1 MPNLITIDFETYY
14 DKEYGLKKFTT
25 EQYIRDE
32 KFEVIGVAVKDKG
45 VTKWFTGTHAETKA
59 FLDSYNMHEHFVLGH
74 NMRFDAA
81 ILSWIFD
88 IHPLGLF
95 DTMSM
100 AQILHGLTESVSLA
114 NLSQL
119 YQLGEKGTEVLD
131 ALGKRR
137 LDFTHNDLAKYGSY
151 CINDVELTYELFTEL
166 KDKFTAPEM
175 KLIDLTIRMFTEP
188 KLELNKGLLIKHL
201 HEVKEAKEKLLA
213 TVCVEAIA
221 LPAGTDRTIVG
232 KEVLMSNPKFAELLI
247 QQGVNPPMKISATT
261 GKPTYAFAKTDEE
274 FKALLEHD
282 NPYVQALAAA
292 RLGNKSTI
300 EETRTENFIQIA
312 NRGKLPVPLKYSGA
326 VVSHRWS
333 GVDGINLQ
341 NLPRTSE
348 LRRAICAPK
357 GYKLVASDLSN
368 IELRLAYW
376 FAGSTKKI
384 QLIRDGVDLY
394 KQSASEITGTPYNEV
409 NKDLRYIFKVVNL
422 SGIYGV
428 GAQKMHSILKQGGV
442 EKELYEVANI
452 VKAYRMANAELVAA
466 WNAAGVLL
474 ENIRAGKVFR
484 IGNNGVITSVPHKGM
499 MKPNGMMLGLPNLRK
514 LRTERGESWAYDKLM
529 GRTIIPEYIHPAKT
543 FQRCIQSLARDIIAE
558 HLIQVSKRYP
568 VVMTVHDELVMLC
581 KDEEVDECKAYVEKC
596 MTTAPTWCSDL
607 PLDCEVGVGDN
618 YMDAK

>member
-74 NMRFDAA
+74 NMRFDAS

-114 NLSQL
+114 NLSKL
-119 YQLGEKGTEVLD
+119 YELGEKGTEVLD

-166 KDKFTAPEM
+166 KDRFTAPEM
-175 KLIDLTIRMFTEP
+175 KLIDLTIRMYTEP
-188 KLELNKGLLIKHL
+188 KIELNKGLLLRHL
-201 HEVKEAKEKLLA
+201 HKVKEAKEKLLA
-213 TVCVEAIA
+213 SVAV
-221 LPAGTDRTIVG
+221 D
-232 KEVLMSNPKFAELLI
+232 KELLMSNPKFAELLI
-247 QQGVNPPMKISATT
+247 EQGVTPPMKISATT
-261 GKPTYAFAKTDEE
+261 GKETYAFAKTDEE

-292 RLGNKSTI
+292 RIGNKSTI

-312 NRGKLPVPLKYSGA
+312 NRGKLPVPLKYAGA

-348 LRRAICAPK
+348 LRRAMCAPK

-376 FAGSTKKI
+376 FAQSTAKI
-384 QLIRDGVDLY
+384 QQIKDGIDLY
-394 KQSASEITGTPYNEV
+394 KQSAADITGTPYNEV
-409 NKDLRYIFKVVNL
+409 NKDLRFIFKVVNL

-428 GAQKMHSILKQGGV
+428 GAVKMHSILKQGGV
-442 EKELYEVANI
+442 EKDLQEVKNI
-452 VKAYRMANAELVAA
+452 VYAYRKANPELVEA
-466 WNAAGVLL
+466 WQDAGTML
-474 ENIRAGKVFR
+474 ESVRAGQHYTM
-484 IGNNGVITSVPHKGM
+484 GNGGVITSVPHEGM

-514 LRTERGESWAYDKLM
+514 LKTDTGESWVYDKLM
-529 GRTIIPEYIHPAKT
+529 GRTIIPEYIHPSKT

-558 HLIQVSKRYP
+558 QLIQVAKRYP

-581 KDEEVDECKAYVEKC
+581 KDEEVDDCKTYVEKC
-596 MTTAPTWCSDL
+596 MTTAPYWCSDL
-607 PLDCEVGVGDN
+607 PLGCEVGVGDN

>member
-1 MPNLITIDFETYY
+1 MPKLITLDFETYY

-25 EQYIRDE
+25 EEYIRSDM
-32 KFEVIGVAVKDKG
+32 FEVIGVAVNDG
-45 VTKWFTGTHAETKA
+45 TTTYWNTGTHDEIKT
-59 FLDSYNMHEHFVLGH
+59 FLKGFDLENSFVLGH

-100 AQILHGLTESVSLA
+100 GQILHGLTESVSLA
-114 NLSQL
+114 NLSTF
-119 YQLGEKGTEVLD
+119 YGIGVKGTEVGD
-131 ALGKRR
+131 ALGKHR
-137 LDFTHNDLAKYGSY
+137 LDFTSNEMASYAKY
-151 CINDVELTYELFTEL
+151 CINDVELTRQLFY
-166 KDKFTAPEM
+166 KMKNKFTAPEM
-175 KLIDLTIRMFTEP
+175 RLIDLTIRMFTEP
-188 KLELNKGLLIKHL
+188 KLELNKGLLIRHL

-213 TVCVEAIA
+213 SVSV
-221 LPAGTDRTIVG
+221 D
-232 KEVLMSNPKFAELLI
+232 KELLMSNPKFAELLI
-247 QQGVNPPMKISATT
+247 EQGVEPPVKISATT
-261 GKPTYAFAKTDEE
+261 GKETYAFAKTDEG
-274 FKALLEHD
+274 FKDLLDHEKPH
-282 NPYVQALAAA
+282 VQALAAA
-292 RLGNKSTI
+292 RIGNKSTL

-357 GYKLVASDLSN
+357 GWKLVASDLSN

-376 FAGSTKKI
+376 FAQSSAKI
-384 QLIRDGVDLY
+384 QQIKDGIDLY
-394 KQSASEITGTPYNEV
+394 KQSASEITGIEYDKV
-409 NKDLRYIFKVVNL
+409 DKDLRYIFKVVNL

-428 GAQKMHSILKQGGV
+428 GANKMHSILKQGGV
-442 EKELYEVANI
+442 KKELNEVKNI
-452 VKAYRMANAELVAA
+452 VYAYRRANPELVEA
-466 WNAAGVLL
+466 WQDAGTML
-474 ENIRAGKVFR
+474 ESIRAGQLYR
-484 IGNNGVITSVPHKGM
+484 MGNGSIITSVPHEGM

-514 LRTERGESWAYDKLM
+514 LKTDTGESWAYDKLM
-529 GRTIIPEYIHPAKT
+529 GRTIIPEYIHPSKT
-543 FQRCIQSLARDIIAE
+543 FQRCIQSLARDIIGE
-558 HLIQVSKRYP
+558 QLIQVAKVYD

-581 KDEEVDECKAYVEKC
+581 PEDEVDECVAYVKKC

-607 PLDCEVGVGDN
+607 PLGCEVGVGDN

>member
-32 KFEVIGVAVKDKG
+32 KFEVIGVAVKDNG

-74 NMRFDAA
+74 NMRFDAS

-88 IHPLGLF
+88 IHPRGLF

-114 NLSQL
+114 NLSKL
-119 YQLGEKGTEVLD
+119 YKIGEKGTEVLD
-131 ALGKRR
+131 ALGKKR

-166 KDKFTAPEM
+166 KDRFTAPEM

-188 KLELNKGLLIKHL
+188 KIELNKGLLLRHL
-201 HEVKEAKEKLLA
+201 HKVKEAKEKLLA
-213 TVCVEAIA
+213 SVAV
-221 LPAGTDRTIVG
+221 D
-232 KEVLMSNPKFAELLI
+232 KELLMSNPKFAELLI
-247 QQGVNPPMKISATT
+247 EQGVTPPMKISATT
-261 GKPTYAFAKTDEE
+261 GKETYAFAKTDEE
-274 FKALLEHD
+274 FKALLEHE

-292 RLGNKSTI
+292 RIGNKSTI

-312 NRGKLPVPLKYSGA
+312 NRGKLPVPLKYAGA

-348 LRRAICAPK
+348 LRRAMCAPK

-376 FAGSTKKI
+376 FAQSHSKI
-384 QLIRDGVDLY
+384 QHIKDGIDLY
-394 KQSASEITGTPYNEV
+394 KQSAADITGIPYNEV
-409 NKDLRYIFKVVNL
+409 NKDLRFIFKVVNL

-428 GAQKMHSILKQGGV
+428 GAAKMHSILKQGGV
-442 EKELYEVANI
+442 EKDLQEVKNI
-452 VKAYRMANAELVAA
+452 VYAYRKANPELVEA
-466 WNAAGVLL
+466 WQDAGTML
-474 ENIRAGKVFR
+474 ESVRAGQHYTM
-484 IGNNGVITSVPHKGM
+484 GNGGIISSVPHEGM

-514 LRTERGESWAYDKLM
+514 LKTDTGESWVYDKRM
-529 GRTIIPEYIHPAKT
+529 GRTIIPEYIHPSKT
-543 FQRCIQSLARDIIAE
+543 FQRCIQSLARDIIADQ
-558 HLIQVSKRYP
+558 LIQVAKRYP

-581 KDEEVDECKAYVEKC
+581 KDEEVEDCKAYVEKC
-596 MTTAPTWCSDL
+596 MTTAPYWCSDL
-607 PLDCEVGVGDN
+607 PLGCEVGVGDN

>member
-74 NMRFDAA
+74 NMRFDAS

-114 NLSQL
+114 NLSKL
-119 YQLGEKGTEVLD
+119 YELGEKGTEVLD

-166 KDKFTAPEM
+166 KDRFTAPEM
-175 KLIDLTIRMFTEP
+175 KLIDLTIRMYTEP
-188 KLELNKGLLIKHL
+188 KIELNKGLLLRHL
-201 HEVKEAKEKLLA
+201 HKVKEAKEKLLA
-213 TVCVEAIA
+213 SVAV
-221 LPAGTDRTIVG
+221 D
-232 KEVLMSNPKFAELLI
+232 KELLMSNPKFAELLI
-247 QQGVNPPMKISATT
+247 EQGVTPPMKISATT
-261 GKPTYAFAKTDEE
+261 GKETYAFAKTDEE

-292 RLGNKSTI
+292 RIGNKSTI

-312 NRGKLPVPLKYSGA
+312 NRGKLPVPLKYAGA

-348 LRRAICAPK
+348 LRRAMCAPK

-376 FAGSTKKI
+376 FAQSHSKI
-384 QLIRDGVDLY
+384 QQIKDGIDLY
-394 KQSASEITGTPYNEV
+394 KQSAADITGTPYNEV
-409 NKDLRYIFKVVNL
+409 NKDLRFIFKVVNL

-428 GAQKMHSILKQGGV
+428 GAAKMHSILKQGGV
-442 EKELYEVANI
+442 EKDLQEVKNI
-452 VKAYRMANAELVAA
+452 VYAYRKANPELVEA
-466 WNAAGVLL
+466 WQDAGTML
-474 ENIRAGKVFR
+474 ESVRAGQHYTM
-484 IGNNGVITSVPHKGM
+484 GNGGVISSVPHEGM

-514 LRTERGESWAYDKLM
+514 LKTDTGESWVYDKLM
-529 GRTIIPEYIHPAKT
+529 GRTIIPEYIHPSKT

-558 HLIQVSKRYP
+558 QLIQVAKRYS

-596 MTTAPTWCSDL
+596 MTTAPYWCSDL
-607 PLDCEVGVGDN
+607 PLGCEIGVGDN

>member
-32 KFEVIGVAVKDKG
+32 KFEVIGVAVKDNG

-74 NMRFDAA
+74 NMRFDAS

-88 IHPLGLF
+88 IHPKGLF

-114 NLSQL
+114 NLSKL
-119 YQLGEKGTEVLD
+119 YKIGEKGTEVLD
-131 ALGKRR
+131 ALGKKR

-166 KDKFTAPEM
+166 KDRFTAPEM
-175 KLIDLTIRMFTEP
+175 KLIDLTIRMYTEP
-188 KLELNKGLLIKHL
+188 KIELNKGLLLRHL
-201 HEVKEAKEKLLA
+201 HKVKEAKEKLLA
-213 TVCVEAIA
+213 SVAV
-221 LPAGTDRTIVG
+221 D
-232 KEVLMSNPKFAELLI
+232 KELLMSNPKFAELLI
-247 QQGVNPPMKISATT
+247 EQGVTPPMKISATT
-261 GKPTYAFAKTDEE
+261 GKETYAFAKTDEE
-274 FKALLEHD
+274 FKALLEHE

-292 RLGNKSTI
+292 RIGNKSTI

-312 NRGKLPVPLKYSGA
+312 NRGKLPVPLKYAGA

-348 LRRAICAPK
+348 LRRAMCAPK

-376 FAGSTKKI
+376 FAQSHGKI
-384 QLIRDGVDLY
+384 QQIKDGIDLY
-394 KQSASEITGTPYNEV
+394 KQSAADITGTPYNEV
-409 NKDLRYIFKVVNL
+409 NKDLRFIFKVVNL

-428 GAQKMHSILKQGGV
+428 GAAKMHSILKQGGV
-442 EKELYEVANI
+442 EKDLQEVKNI
-452 VKAYRMANAELVAA
+452 VYAYRKANPELVEA
-466 WNAAGVLL
+466 WQDAGTML
-474 ENIRAGKVFR
+474 ESVRAGQHYTM
-484 IGNNGVITSVPHKGM
+484 GNGGIISSVPHEGM
-499 MKPNGMMLGLPNLRK
+499 MKPNGMLLGLPNLRK
-514 LRTERGESWAYDKLM
+514 LKTDTGESWVYDKLM
-529 GRTIIPEYIHPAKT
+529 GRTIIPEYIHPSKT
-543 FQRCIQSLARDIIAE
+543 FQRCIQALARDIIAE
-558 HLIQVSKRYP
+558 QLIQVAKRYT

-596 MTTAPTWCSDL
+596 MTTAPYWCSDL
-607 PLDCEVGVGDN
+607 PLGCEVGVGDN

>member
-74 NMRFDAA
+74 NMRFDAS

-114 NLSQL
+114 NLSKL
-119 YQLGEKGTEVLD
+119 YELGEKGTEVLD

-166 KDKFTAPEM
+166 KDRFTAPEM
-175 KLIDLTIRMFTEP
+175 KLIDLTIRMYTEP
-188 KLELNKGLLIKHL
+188 KIELNKGLLLRHL
-201 HEVKEAKEKLLA
+201 HKVKEAKEKLLA
-213 TVCVEAIA
+213 SVAV
-221 LPAGTDRTIVG
+221 D
-232 KEVLMSNPKFAELLI
+232 KELLMSNPKFAELLI
-247 QQGVNPPMKISATT
+247 EQGVTPPMKISATT
-261 GKPTYAFAKTDEE
+261 GKETYAFAKTDEE
-274 FKALLEHD
+274 FKALLEHE

-292 RLGNKSTI
+292 RIGNKSTI

-312 NRGKLPVPLKYSGA
+312 NRGKLPVPLKYAGA

-348 LRRAICAPK
+348 LRRAMCAPK

-376 FAGSTKKI
+376 FAQSHGKI
-384 QLIRDGVDLY
+384 QQIKDGIDLY
-394 KQSASEITGTPYNEV
+394 KQSAADITGTPYNEV
-409 NKDLRYIFKVVNL
+409 NKDLRFIFKVVNL

-428 GAQKMHSILKQGGV
+428 GAAKMHSILKQGGV
-442 EKELYEVANI
+442 EKDLQEVKNI
-452 VKAYRMANAELVAA
+452 VYAYRKANPELVEA
-466 WNAAGVLL
+466 WQDAGTML
-474 ENIRAGKVFR
+474 ESVRAGQHYTM
-484 IGNNGVITSVPHKGM
+484 GNGGIISSVPHEGM
-499 MKPNGMMLGLPNLRK
+499 MKPNGMLLGLPNLRK
-514 LRTERGESWAYDKLM
+514 LKTDTGESWVYDKLM
-529 GRTIIPEYIHPAKT
+529 GRTIIPEYIHPSKT
-543 FQRCIQSLARDIIAE
+543 FQRCIQALARDIIAE
-558 HLIQVSKRYP
+558 QLIQVAKRYT

-596 MTTAPTWCSDL
+596 MTTAPYWCSDL
-607 PLDCEVGVGDN
+607 PLGCEVGVGDN

>member
-14 DKEYGLKKFTT
+14 DKEYGLKKYTT

-45 VTKWFTGTHAETKA
+45 VTKWFTGTHEETKA

-81 ILSWIFD
+81 ILSWVFD

-114 NLSQL
+114 NLSKL
-119 YQLGEKGTEVLD
+119 YELGEKGTEVLD

-166 KDKFTAPEM
+166 KDRFTAPEM
-175 KLIDLTIRMFTEP
+175 KLIDLTIRMYTEP
-188 KLELNKGLLIKHL
+188 KIELNKGLLLRHL
-201 HEVKEAKEKLLA
+201 HKVKEAKEKLLA
-213 TVCVEAIA
+213 SVAV
-221 LPAGTDRTIVG
+221 D
-232 KEVLMSNPKFAELLI
+232 KEILMSNPKFAELLI
-247 QQGVNPPMKISATT
+247 EQGVTPPMKISATT
-261 GKPTYAFAKTDEE
+261 GKETYAFAKTDEE

-292 RLGNKSTI
+292 RIGNKSTI

-312 NRGKLPVPLKYSGA
+312 NRGKLPVPLKYAGA

-348 LRRAICAPK
+348 LRRAMCAPK

-376 FAGSTKKI
+376 FAKSSAKI
-384 QLIRDGVDLY
+384 QQIKDGIDLY
-394 KQSASEITGTPYNEV
+394 KQSAADITGTPYNEV
-409 NKDLRYIFKVVNL
+409 NKDLRFIFKVVNL

-428 GAQKMHSILKQGGV
+428 GAAKMHSILKQGGV
-442 EKELYEVANI
+442 EKDLQEVKNI
-452 VKAYRMANAELVAA
+452 VYAYRKANPELVEA
-466 WNAAGVLL
+466 WQDAGTML
-474 ENIRAGKVFR
+474 ESVRAGQHYTM
-484 IGNNGVITSVPHKGM
+484 GNGGIISSVPHEGM
-499 MKPNGMMLGLPNLRK
+499 MKPNGMLLGLPNLRK
-514 LRTERGESWAYDKLM
+514 LKTDTGESWVYDKLM
-529 GRTIIPEYIHPAKT
+529 GRTIIPEYIHPSKT

-558 HLIQVSKRYP
+558 QLIQVAKRYP

-581 KDEEVDECKAYVEKC
+581 KDEEVDDCKAYVEKC
-596 MTTAPTWCSDL
+596 MTTAPYWCSDL
-607 PLDCEVGVGDN
+607 PLGCEVGVGDN

>member
-1 MPNLITIDFETYY
+1 MPNLITLDFETYY

-32 KFEVIGVAVKDKG
+32 QFEVIGVAVKDNG

-74 NMRFDAA
+74 NMRFDAS

-88 IHPLGLF
+88 IHPKGLF

-114 NLSQL
+114 NLSKL
-119 YQLGEKGTEVLD
+119 YKIGEKGTEVLD
-131 ALGKRR
+131 ALGKKR

-166 KDKFTAPEM
+166 KDRFTAPEM

-188 KLELNKGLLIKHL
+188 KIELNKGLLLRHL
-201 HEVKEAKEKLLA
+201 HKVKEAKEKLLA
-213 TVCVEAIA
+213 SVAV
-221 LPAGTDRTIVG
+221 D
-232 KEVLMSNPKFAELLI
+232 KELLMSNPKFAELLI
-247 QQGVNPPMKISATT
+247 EQGVTPPMKISQTT
-261 GKPTYAFAKTDEE
+261 GKETYAFAKTDEE
-274 FKALLEHD
+274 FKALLEHE

-292 RLGNKSTI
+292 RIGNKSTI

-312 NRGKLPVPLKYSGA
+312 NRGKLPVPLKYAGA

-348 LRRAICAPK
+348 LRRAMCAPK

-376 FAGSTKKI
+376 FAQSTAKI
-384 QLIRDGVDLY
+384 QQIKDGIDLY
-394 KQSASEITGTPYNEV
+394 KQSAADITGTPYNEV
-409 NKDLRYIFKVVNL
+409 NKNLRFIFKVVNL

-428 GAQKMHSILKQGGV
+428 GAAKMHLILKQGGV
-442 EKELYEVANI
+442 EKDLQEVKNI
-452 VKAYRMANAELVAA
+452 VYAYRKTNPELVAA
-466 WNAAGVLL
+466 WQDAGTML
-474 ENIRAGKVFR
+474 ESVRAGQHYR
-484 IGNNGVITSVPHKGM
+484 MGNGGVISSVPHEGM

-514 LRTERGESWAYDKLM
+514 LKTDTGESWVYDKLM
-529 GRTIIPEYIHPAKT
+529 GRTIIPEYIHPSKT
-543 FQRCIQSLARDIIAE
+543 FQRCIQALARDIIADQ
-558 HLIQVSKRYP
+558 LIQVAKRYP

-581 KDEEVDECKAYVEKC
+581 KDEEVVDCKAYVEKC
-596 MTTAPTWCSDL
+596 MTTAPHWCSDL
-607 PLDCEVGVGDN
+607 PLGCEVGVGDN

>member
-45 VTKWFTGTHAETKA
+45 VTKWVSGDYDTIKS

-74 NMRFDAA
+74 NMRFDAS

-114 NLSQL
+114 NLSKL
-119 YQLGEKGTEVLD
+119 YNLGEKGTEVLD

-137 LDFTHNDLAKYGSY
+137 LDFTSNEMCAYAKY
-151 CINDVELTYELFTEL
+151 CMNDVELTYELFTEL
-166 KDKFTAPEM
+166 KDRFTAPEM

-188 KLELNKGLLIKHL
+188 KIELNKGLLLRHL
-201 HEVKEAKEKLLA
+201 HKVKEAKEKLLA
-213 TVCVEAIA
+213 SVAV
-221 LPAGTDRTIVG
+221 D
-232 KEVLMSNPKFAELLI
+232 KELLMSNPKFAELLI
-247 QQGVNPPMKISATT
+247 EQGVTPPMKISATT
-261 GKPTYAFAKTDEE
+261 GKETYAFAKTDEE
-274 FKALLEHD
+274 FKALLEHE

-292 RLGNKSTI
+292 RIGNKSTI

-312 NRGKLPVPLKYSGA
+312 NRGKLPVPLKYAGA

-348 LRRAICAPK
+348 LRRAMCAPK

-376 FAGSTKKI
+376 FAQSHSKI
-384 QLIRDGVDLY
+384 QQIKDGIDLY
-394 KQSASEITGTPYNEV
+394 KQSAADITGTPYNEV
-409 NKDLRYIFKVVNL
+409 NKDLRFIFKVVNL

-428 GAQKMHSILKQGGV
+428 GAAKMHSILKQGGV
-442 EKELYEVANI
+442 EKDLQEVKNI
-452 VKAYRMANAELVAA
+452 VYAYRKANPELVEA
-466 WNAAGVLL
+466 WQDAGTML
-474 ENIRAGKVFR
+474 ESVRAGQHYTM
-484 IGNNGVITSVPHKGM
+484 GNGGVISSVPHEGM

-514 LRTERGESWAYDKLM
+514 LKTDTGESWVYDKLM
-529 GRTIIPEYIHPAKT
+529 GRTIIPEYIHPSKT
-543 FQRCIQSLARDIIAE
+543 FQRCIQALARDIIAE
-558 HLIQVSKRYP
+558 QLIQVAKRYP

-581 KDEEVDECKAYVEKC
+581 KDEEVDDCKAYVQQC
-596 MTTAPTWCSDL
+596 MTTAPAWCSDL
-607 PLDCEVGVGDN
+607 PLDCEIGVGDN
-618 YMDAK
+618 YKDAK

>member
-32 KFEVIGVAVKDKG
+32 KFEVIGVAVKDRG

-74 NMRFDAA
+74 NMRFDAS

-114 NLSQL
+114 NLSKL
-119 YQLGEKGTEVLD
+119 YELGEKGTEVLD

-166 KDKFTAPEM
+166 KDRFTAPEM
-175 KLIDLTIRMFTEP
+175 KLIDLTIRMYTEP
-188 KLELNKGLLIKHL
+188 KIELNKGLLLRHL
-201 HEVKEAKEKLLA
+201 HKVKEAKEKLLA
-213 TVCVEAIA
+213 SVAV
-221 LPAGTDRTIVG
+221 D
-232 KEVLMSNPKFAELLI
+232 KELLMSNPKFAELLI
-247 QQGVNPPMKISATT
+247 EQGVTPPMKISATT
-261 GKPTYAFAKTDEE
+261 GKETYAFAKTDEE
-274 FKALLEHD
+274 FKALLEHE

-292 RLGNKSTI
+292 RIGNKSTI

-312 NRGKLPVPLKYSGA
+312 NRGKLPVPLKYAGA

-348 LRRAICAPK
+348 LRRAMCAPK

-376 FAGSTKKI
+376 FAKSSAKI
-384 QLIRDGVDLY
+384 QQIKDGIDLY
-394 KQSASEITGTPYNEV
+394 KQSAADITGTPYNEV
-409 NKDLRYIFKVVNL
+409 NKDLRFIFKVVNL

-428 GAQKMHSILKQGGV
+428 GAAKMHSILKQGGV
-442 EKELYEVANI
+442 EKELNEVKNI
-452 VKAYRMANAELVAA
+452 VYAYRKANPELVEA
-466 WNAAGVLL
+466 WQDAGTML
-474 ENIRAGKVFR
+474 ESVRAGQHYTM
-484 IGNNGVITSVPHKGM
+484 GNGGIISSVPHEGM
-499 MKPNGMMLGLPNLRK
+499 MKPNGMLLGLPNLRK
-514 LRTERGESWAYDKLM
+514 LKTDTGESWVYDKLM
-529 GRTIIPEYIHPAKT
+529 GRTIIPEYIHPSKT

-558 HLIQVSKRYP
+558 QLIQVAKRYP

-596 MTTAPTWCSDL
+596 MTTAPYWCSDL
-607 PLDCEVGVGDN
+607 PLGCEVGVGDN

>member
-32 KFEVIGVAVKDKG
+32 KFEVIGVAVKDRG

-74 NMRFDAA
+74 NMRFDAS

-114 NLSQL
+114 NLSKL
-119 YQLGEKGTEVLD
+119 YELGEKGTEVLD
-131 ALGKRR
+131 ALGKKR

-166 KDKFTAPEM
+166 KDRFTAPEM
-175 KLIDLTIRMFTEP
+175 KLIDLTIRMYTEP
-188 KLELNKGLLIKHL
+188 KIELNKGLLLRHL
-201 HEVKEAKEKLLA
+201 HKVKEAKEKLLA
-213 TVCVEAIA
+213 SVAV
-221 LPAGTDRTIVG
+221 D
-232 KEVLMSNPKFAELLI
+232 KELLMSNPKFAELLI
-247 QQGVNPPMKISATT
+247 EQGVTPPMKISATT
-261 GKPTYAFAKTDEE
+261 GKETYAFAKTDEE

-292 RLGNKSTI
+292 RIGNKSTI

-312 NRGKLPVPLKYSGA
+312 NRGKLPVPLKYAGA

-348 LRRAICAPK
+348 LRRAMCAPK

-376 FAGSTKKI
+376 FAKSSAKI
-384 QLIRDGVDLY
+384 QQIKDGIDLY
-394 KQSASEITGTPYNEV
+394 KQSAADITGTPYNEV
-409 NKDLRYIFKVVNL
+409 NKDLRFIFKVVNL

-428 GAQKMHSILKQGGV
+428 GAAKMHSILKQGGV
-442 EKELYEVANI
+442 EKELNEVKNI
-452 VKAYRMANAELVAA
+452 VYAYRKANPELVEA
-466 WNAAGVLL
+466 WQDAGTML
-474 ENIRAGKVFR
+474 ESVRAGQHYTM
-484 IGNNGVITSVPHKGM
+484 GNGGIISSVPHEGM
-499 MKPNGMMLGLPNLRK
+499 MKPNGMLLGLPNLRK
-514 LRTERGESWAYDKLM
+514 LKTDTGESWVYDKLM
-529 GRTIIPEYIHPAKT
+529 GRTIIPEYIHPSKT

-558 HLIQVSKRYP
+558 QLIQVAKRYP

-596 MTTAPTWCSDL
+596 MTTAPYWCSDL
-607 PLDCEVGVGDN
+607 PLGCEVGVGDN

>member
-25 EQYIRDE
+25 EEYIRDE
-32 KFEVIGVAVKDKG
+32 RFEVIGVAVKDKG

-114 NLSQL
+114 NLSKL
-119 YQLGEKGTEVLD
+119 YELGEKGTEVLD

-166 KDKFTAPEM
+166 KDRFTAPEM

-188 KLELNKGLLIKHL
+188 KLELNKGLLVRHL
-201 HEVKEAKEKLLA
+201 AEVRAKKEELLNSVAVDKE
-213 TVCVEAIA
+213 T
-221 LPAGTDRTIVG
+221 
-232 KEVLMSNPKFAELLI
+232 LMSNPKFAAILESMKI
-247 QQGVNPPMKISATT
+247 KVPMKESPTT
-261 GKPTYAFAKTDEE
+261 GLQTYALAKTDEG
-274 FKALLEHD
+274 FKALLEHED
-282 NPYVQALAAA
+282 PYVQALAAA
-292 RLGNKSTI
+292 RIGNKSTI
-300 EETRTENFIQIA
+300 EETRTETFINIA

-357 GYKLVASDLSN
+357 GYKIVASDLSN

-376 FAGSTKKI
+376 FAQSHGKI
-384 QLIRDGVDLY
+384 QQIKDGIDLY
-394 KQSASEITGTPYNEV
+394 KQSAADITGTPYNEV

-428 GAQKMHSILKQGGV
+428 GANKMHSILKQGGV
-442 EKELYEVANI
+442 EKDLNEVKNI
-452 VKAYRMANAELVAA
+452 VYAYRRANPELVEA
-466 WNAAGVLL
+466 WQDAGTML
-474 ENIRAGKVFR
+474 ESVRAGQHYTM
-484 IGNNGVITSVPHKGM
+484 GNGGIIESVPHEGM
-499 MKPNGMMLGLPNLRK
+499 MKPNGMLLGLPNLRK
-514 LRTERGESWAYDKLM
+514 LKTDTGESWAYDKLM
-529 GRTIIPEYIHPAKT
+529 GRTLIPEYIHPSKT

-558 HLIQVSKRYP
+558 QLIQVAKRYP

-596 MTTAPTWCSDL
+596 MTTAPYWCSDL
-607 PLDCEVGVGDN
+607 PLGCEVGVGNN

>member
-45 VTKWFTGTHAETKA
+45 VTSWCTGTHEEIKT
-59 FLDSYNMHEHFVLGH
+59 FLNRYDFANSFALGH

-81 ILSWIFD
+81 ILSWVFD

-114 NLSQL
+114 NLSKL
-119 YQLGEKGTEVLD
+119 YNLGEKGTEVLD

-137 LDFTHNDLAKYGSY
+137 QDFTSSEMGAYAKY

-175 KLIDLTIRMFTEP
+175 KLIDLTIRMYTEP
-188 KLELNKGLLIKHL
+188 KLELNKGLLIRHL

-213 TVCVEAIA
+213 SVAV
-221 LPAGTDRTIVG
+221 D
-232 KEVLMSNPKFAELLI
+232 KELLMSNPKFAELLI
-247 QQGVNPPMKISATT
+247 EQGVEPPMKISATT
-261 GKPTYAFAKTDEE
+261 GKETYAFAKTDEG
-274 FKALLEHD
+274 FKDLLDHEKPH
-282 NPYVQALAAA
+282 VQALAAA
-292 RLGNKSTI
+292 RIGNKSTL

-312 NRGKLPVPLKYSGA
+312 NRGKLPVPLKYAGA

-376 FAGSTKKI
+376 FAQSHSKI
-384 QLIRDGVDLY
+384 QLIKDGIDLY
-394 KQSASEITGTPYNEV
+394 KQSAADITGIKYDEV
-409 NKDLRYIFKVVNL
+409 DKDLRFIFKVVNL

-428 GAQKMHSILKQGGV
+428 GAAKMHLILKQGGV
-442 EKELYEVANI
+442 KKELHEVKNI
-452 VKAYRMANAELVAA
+452 VYAYRRANPELVEA
-466 WNAAGVLL
+466 WQDAGTML
-474 ENIRAGKVFR
+474 ESVRAGHSYTM
-484 IGNNGVITSVPHKGM
+484 GNGGIISSVPHEGM

-514 LRTERGESWAYDKLM
+514 LKTDTGESWVYDKLM
-529 GRTIIPEYIHPAKT
+529 GRTIIPEYIHPSKT
-543 FQRCIQSLARDIIAE
+543 FQRCIQSLARDIIGE
-558 HLIQVSKRYP
+558 QLIQVAKRYP

-596 MTTAPTWCSDL
+596 MTTAPYWCSDL
-607 PLDCEVGVGDN
+607 PLGCEVGVGDN

>member
-1 MPNLITIDFETYY
+1 MPKLITLDFETYY
-14 DKEYGLKKFTT
+14 DKEYGLKKLTT
-25 EQYIRDE
+25 EEYIRDDR
-32 KFEVIGVAVKDKG
+32 FETIGVAVKADG
-45 VTKWFTGTHAETKA
+45 ITKWVSGTHEEIKA

-81 ILSWIFD
+81 ILSWHYN

-100 AQILHGLTESVSLA
+100 GQILHGLTESVSLA
-114 NLSQL
+114 NLSKF
-119 YQLGEKGTEVLD
+119 YELGEKGTEVLD

-137 LDFTHNDLAKYGSY
+137 IDFTANEMCAYAKY
-151 CINDVELTYELFTEL
+151 CINDVELTYELFCEM

-201 HEVKEAKEKLLA
+201 HEVKDAKEKLLA
-213 TVCVEAIA
+213 SVAV
-221 LPAGTDRTIVG
+221 D
-232 KEVLMSNPKFAELLI
+232 KELLMSNPKFAELLI
-247 QQGVNPPMKISATT
+247 EQGITPPTKISATT
-261 GKPTYAFAKTDEE
+261 GKETYAFAKTDEG
-274 FKALLEHD
+274 FKDLLDHE
-282 NPYVQALAAA
+282 NPFVQALAAA
-292 RLGNKSTI
+292 RIGNKSTL
-300 EETRTENFIQIA
+300 EETRTENFILIA

-376 FAGSTKKI
+376 FAQSHGKI
-384 QLIRDGVDLY
+384 QQIKNGIDLY
-394 KQSASEITGTPYNEV
+394 KQSAADITGTPYDEV
-409 NKDLRYIFKVVNL
+409 SKDLRFIFKVVNL

-428 GAQKMHSILKQGGV
+428 GANKMHSILKQGGV
-442 EKELYEVANI
+442 EKDIQEVKNI
-452 VKAYRMANAELVAA
+452 VYAYRRANPELVEA
-466 WNAAGVLL
+466 WQDAGTML
-474 ENIRAGKVFR
+474 ESVRAGQVYKM
-484 IGNNGVITSVPHKGM
+484 GNGGIITSVPHEGM
-499 MKPNGMMLGLPNLRK
+499 MKPNGMLLGLPNLRK
-514 LRTERGESWAYDKLM
+514 LKTDTGESWAYDKLM
-529 GRTIIPEYIHPAKT
+529 GRTIIPEYIHPSKT

-558 HLIQVSKRYP
+558 QLIQVSKRYP

-581 KDEEVDECKAYVEKC
+581 KDDEVDDCKTYVKQC

-607 PLDCEVGVGDN
+607 PLDCEIGVGDN

>member
-25 EQYIRDE
+25 EEYIRDE
-32 KFEVIGVAVKDKG
+32 RFEVIGVAVKDRG
-45 VTKWFTGTHAETKA
+45 ITKWFTGTHAETKA

-74 NMRFDAA
+74 NMRFDAS
-81 ILSWIFD
+81 ILSWHFD

-114 NLSQL
+114 NLSKL
-119 YQLGEKGTEVLD
+119 YELGEKGTEVLD

-166 KDKFTAPEM
+166 KDKFTSPEM

-188 KLELNKGLLIKHL
+188 KLELNKGLLVRHL
-201 HEVKEAKEKLLA
+201 AEVRAKKEDLLNSVAVDKE
-213 TVCVEAIA
+213 T
-221 LPAGTDRTIVG
+221 
-232 KEVLMSNPKFAELLI
+232 LMSNPKFAAILESMKI
-247 QQGVNPPMKISATT
+247 KVPMKESPTT
-261 GKPTYAFAKTDEE
+261 GLQTYALAKTDEG
-274 FKALLEHD
+274 FKALLEHED
-282 NPYVQALAAA
+282 PYVQALAAA
-292 RLGNKSTI
+292 RIGNKSTI
-300 EETRTENFIQIA
+300 EETRTETFINIA

-357 GYKLVASDLSN
+357 GYKIVASDLSN

-376 FAGSTKKI
+376 FAQSHGKI
-384 QLIRDGVDLY
+384 QQIKDGIDLY
-394 KQSASEITGTPYNEV
+394 KQSAADITGTPYNEV

-428 GAQKMHSILKQGGV
+428 GANKMHSILKQGGV
-442 EKELYEVANI
+442 EKDLNEVKNI
-452 VKAYRMANAELVAA
+452 VYAYRRANPELVEA
-466 WNAAGVLL
+466 WQDAGTML
-474 ENIRAGKVFR
+474 ESVRAGQHYR
-484 IGNNGVITSVPHKGM
+484 MGNGGIIESVPHEGM
-499 MKPNGMMLGLPNLRK
+499 IKPNGMMLGLPNLRK
-514 LRTERGESWAYDKLM
+514 LKTDTGESWAYDKLM
-529 GRTIIPEYIHPAKT
+529 GRTLIPEYIHPSKT

-558 HLIQVSKRYP
+558 QLIQVAKRYP

-596 MTTAPTWCSDL
+596 MTTAPYWCSDL
-607 PLDCEVGVGDN
+607 PLGCEVGVGDN

>member
-25 EQYIRDE
+25 EEYIRDE

-45 VTKWFTGTHAETKA
+45 VTKWVSGTYDEIKS

-74 NMRFDAA
+74 NMKFDAA
-81 ILSWIFD
+81 ILSWHYD

-100 AQILHGLTESVSLA
+100 AQIIHGLTESVSLA
-114 NLSQL
+114 NLSKL
-119 YQLGEKGTEVLD
+119 YKLGEKGTEVLD

-137 LDFTHNDLAKYGSY
+137 VDFTSNEMCSYAKY
-151 CINDVELTYELFTEL
+151 CMNDVELTYELFTEL
-166 KDKFTAPEM
+166 KDKFTSPEM

-188 KLELNKGLLIKHL
+188 KLELNKGLLIRHL

-221 LPAGTDRTIVG
+221 LPAGTDRTVVN
-232 KEVLMSNPKFAELLI
+232 KEVLMSNPKFADLLI
-247 QQGVNPPMKISATT
+247 EQGVPPPVKISPTT
-261 GKPTYAFAKTDEE
+261 GEATYAFAKTDEA

-292 RLGNKSTI
+292 RIGNKSTI

-312 NRGKLPVPLKYSGA
+312 NRGKLPVPLKYAGA

-333 GVDGINLQ
+333 GIDGINLQ
-341 NLPRTSE
+341 NLPRASE

-357 GYKLVASDLSN
+357 GYKIVASDLSN

-376 FAGSTKKI
+376 FAKSSAKI
-384 QLIRDGVDLY
+384 QQIKDGVDLY
-394 KQSASEITGTPYNEV
+394 KQSAADITGIPYNEV
-409 NKDLRYIFKVVNL
+409 NKDLRFIFKVVNL

-428 GAQKMHSILKQGGV
+428 GAVKMHSILKQGGV
-442 EKELYEVANI
+442 EKDLQEVKNI
-452 VKAYRMANAELVAA
+452 VYAYRKANPDLIEA
-466 WNAAGVLL
+466 WQDAGTML
-474 ENIRAGKVFR
+474 ESVRAGQVYTM
-484 IGNNGVITSVPHKGM
+484 GNGDIITSVPYEGM

-514 LRTERGESWAYDKLM
+514 LRTERGDSWAYDKLL

-558 HLIQVSKRYP
+558 QLIQVAKKYP

-581 KDEEVDECKAYVEKC
+581 KDEEVDDCKVYVQQC
-596 MTTAPTWCSDL
+596 MTTAPAWCSDL
-607 PLDCEVGVGDN
+607 PLDCEIGVGDN
-618 YMDAK
+618 YKDAK